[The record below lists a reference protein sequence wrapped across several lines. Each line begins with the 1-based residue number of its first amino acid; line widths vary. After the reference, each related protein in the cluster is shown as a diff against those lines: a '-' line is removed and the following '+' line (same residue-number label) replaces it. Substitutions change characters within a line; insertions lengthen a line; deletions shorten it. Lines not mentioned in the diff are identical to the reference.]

1 LFVKVGP
8 VSNRTIPI
16 KSGSTVL
23 ILLFH
28 LKRSRVCDCS
38 KASFSC
44 FLSTSY
50 ENSLL
55 SFLFFTT
62 GVERIATNGLT
73 NADIKISS
81 SALTLPG
88 FFRPTKR
95 WDILVIHKEALIAA
109 IELKSQAGPSFGN
122 NFNNRVEEA
131 IGTANDFWTAF
142 RDGAFGDRTPPFA
155 G

>member
-1 LFVKVGP
+1 VLAAAALEKNTACFGNKGVQILFVKAGP

-28 LKRSRVCDCS
+28 LKRSRVCNCS

-62 GVERIATNGLT
+62 GVERIAAKMELITAVNSRHFG
-73 NADIKISS
+73 AIIQW
-81 SALTLPG
+81 
-88 FFRPTKR
+88 TKR
-95 WDILVIHKEALIAA
+95 VISLQKFRLS
-109 IELKSQAGPSFGN
+109 LKSRLVVCLCVARRQAAESSCSSK
-122 NFNNRVEEA
+122 
-131 IGTANDFWTAF
+131 
-142 RDGAFGDRTPPFA
+142 DGRLSSYL
-155 G
+155 